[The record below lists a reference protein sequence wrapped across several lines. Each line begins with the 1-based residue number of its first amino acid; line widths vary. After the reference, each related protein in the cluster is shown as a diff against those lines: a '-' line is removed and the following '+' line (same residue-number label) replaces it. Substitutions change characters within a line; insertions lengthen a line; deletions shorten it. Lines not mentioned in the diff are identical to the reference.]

1 MKKIFLLL
9 LLILPLVLDA
19 QVITTFAGTGSSV
32 FSGDG
37 GPASVAG
44 IPDPAGGAFDRFG
57 NFYICDAISSYRV
70 RKVSASGVITTVA
83 GTGVGGYNGDGI
95 PATTAQINAPAEV
108 KVDSAGNLYFV
119 DNGNNRVRTVDA
131 STGLIYTIA
140 GNGTGSFG
148 GDGGPATAAM
158 LYNPQDV
165 CLDKRGNI
173 YIADLWNNRIRK
185 VDISGIITTV
195 AGGGTSGVGDG
206 GQATAA
212 QLISPYS
219 VAVDDTGNIYIGENS
234 SSTISNRVRK
244 VDTFGI
250 ITTVA
255 GNGAFSYIG
264 DGIPATN
271 AQISPIYI
279 NVDNSGQ
286 LWIADHRDERIF
298 VVDLMGIIHS
308 IVGNGTAGFAG
319 DGGPATAAEFNYPAG
334 ICFDKCGNLYIP
346 EPGNRRIRKITYPTT
361 TPVLTLS
368 APTSSAA
375 GSTVTLSATVTG
387 GCCTYTDS
395 ILWMD
400 NGVVFARTTTT
411 SVTFTKTMQTDSISA
426 VAIGCGDTATSSVYV
441 ITRNTTGLP
450 GVGTGGLSCYP
461 NPATSQL
468 YVSAPADIESIVVTN
483 LVGQVVV
490 ASAISHGQ
498 SAVFDINALPAGVYF
513 VKVNNLWLQRFVKR

>member
-1 MKKIFLLL
+1 
-9 LLILPLVLDA
+9 
-19 QVITTFAGTGSSV
+19 
-32 FSGDG
+32 
-37 GPASVAG
+37 
-44 IPDPAGGAFDRFG
+44 
-57 NFYICDAISSYRV
+57 
-70 RKVSASGVITTVA
+70 
-83 GTGVGGYNGDGI
+83 
-95 PATTAQINAPAEV
+95 
-108 KVDSAGNLYFV
+108 
-119 DNGNNRVRTVDA
+119 
-131 STGLIYTIA
+131 
-140 GNGTGSFG
+140 
-148 GDGGPATAAM
+148 M
-158 LYNPQDV
+158 LHNPQDV
-165 CLDKRGNI
+165 CLDKRGNF
-173 YIADLWNNRIRK
+173 YIADFGTNRIRK
-185 VDISGIITTV
+185 VDISGTITTV

-206 GQATAA
+206 GAATAA
-212 QLISPYS
+212 QLVSPYG
-219 VAVDDTGNIYIGENS
+219 VVVDDTGNIYIGENS
-234 SSTISNRVRK
+234 SSSISNRVRK

-255 GNGAFSYIG
+255 GNGTYSYIG
-264 DGIPATN
+264 DGIPATS
-271 AQISPIYI
+271 AQISPVLLNI
-279 NVDNSGQ
+279 DNSGQ
-286 LWIADHRDERIF
+286 LWIVDQRDERIF
-298 VVDLMGIIHS
+298 VVDHMGIIHS
-308 IVGNGTAGFAG
+308 FVGNGTGGFAG
-319 DGGPATAAEFNYPAG
+319 DGGPATAAELYTPDG
-334 ICFDKCGNLYIP
+334 VIFDICGNIYVP
-346 EPGNRRIRKITYPTT
+346 EASNRRIRKITYSTT

-387 GCCTYTDS
+387 GCCAYTDS